1 MPIDSSSVNESSTV
15 TFLSAQSPQS
25 FASPS
30 YACAIICAPWPR
42 CLGDE
47 PLRRRRCDGPAGSR
61 QGPPGSQERAPRKG
75 PRRVPN
81 KMIHTVLTLSTW
93 SSTV

>member
-1 MPIDSSSVNESSTV
+1 MPIDSSSGNESSTV

-30 YACAIICAPWPR
+30 YAWSAIICAPWPR

-61 QGPPGSQERAPRKG
+61 QGPLVGSQERAPRKG

-81 KMIHTVLTLSTW
+81 KMIHAVVSHW
-93 SSTV
+93 